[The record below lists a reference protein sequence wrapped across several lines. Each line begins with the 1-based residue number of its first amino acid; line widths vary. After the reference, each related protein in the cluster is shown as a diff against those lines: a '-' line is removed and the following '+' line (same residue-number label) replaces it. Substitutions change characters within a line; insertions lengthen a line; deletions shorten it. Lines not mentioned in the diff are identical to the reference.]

1 MTKTIE
7 VPPLGEQ
14 KQTETLLNMWYVEEG
29 QEVKAGDDLAELVT
43 DKAAFNLPVPEDG
56 RIVRLLLK
64 EGVTLKPGDKLAEI
78 EVVSCH

>member
-29 QEVKAGDDLAELVT
+29 QEVRAGDDLAELVT

-56 RIVRLLLK
+56 RITRLLLK
-64 EGVTLKPGDKLAEI
+64 EGAAIRPGDKLAQI
-78 EVVSCH
+78 EVRGSQ

>member
-14 KQTETLLNMWYVEEG
+14 KRTETLLNMWYVEEG

-64 EGVTLKPGDKLAEI
+64 AGATIKPGDKLAEL
-78 EVVSCH
+78 EVASSQ